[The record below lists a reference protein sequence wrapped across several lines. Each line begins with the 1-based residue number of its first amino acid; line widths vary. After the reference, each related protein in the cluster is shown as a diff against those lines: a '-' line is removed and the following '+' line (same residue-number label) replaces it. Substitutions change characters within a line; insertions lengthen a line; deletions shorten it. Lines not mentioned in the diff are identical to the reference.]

1 MRCKDTM
8 KDYEI
13 VRGFIEAPRFHR
25 RWFELG
31 FTEDDLL
38 ELQLLLLDNP
48 KIGPVMKDT
57 GGLRKMRFAFSHR
70 GKSGSVRI
78 LYIDYEERERI
89 FLLNLFSKNEKE
101 NLSKAERNAIRIVVE
116 QIKAERLKA
125 KR

>member
-70 GKSGSVRI
+70 GKSGS
-78 LYIDYEERERI
+78 
-89 FLLNLFSKNEKE
+89 
-101 NLSKAERNAIRIVVE
+101 
-116 QIKAERLKA
+116 RLRKQ
-125 KR
+125 